1 MKTKGLDCVL
11 PLLIS
16 RWYTDDFA
24 IKNPQFVSN
33 RINMIQEMDLKTFCR
48 VFWIYADCMM
58 EDWIHKIR
66 IPTLVMTGELD
77 FSCNPRIN
85 KMIVKAMPDARL
97 EILKDLRHSITGE
110 KPDLVAKKIRTFY
123 EEIENNS
130 DSYYQKRFERIKTV
144 NFRSNINNF
153 AFHLSNPFTILV
165 RNFFLKYLTRNKN
178 FLENYLGKIYKN

>member
-1 MKTKGLDCVL
+1 MVLDL
-11 PLLIS
+11 KIFILNIYDYNWTS
-16 RWYTDDFA
+16 RWFRKSIISNIYNHRLCIRKSFPIFISEKFIKPEKKEIFFVGDALYAFSPSFA
-24 IKNPQFVSN
+24 QGAS
-33 RINMIQEMDLKTFCR
+33 Q
-48 VFWIYADCMM
+48 
-58 EDWIHKIR
+58 
-66 IPTLVMTGELD
+66 
-77 FSCNPRIN
+77 
-85 KMIVKAMPDARL
+85 
-97 EILKDLRHSITGE
+97 SIE
-110 KPDLVAKKIRTFY
+110 SSKEAY